1 MGIEEYDLR
10 WESCTAEGGITGIF
24 KNDRELVNKIREL
37 LGELDLDDMVSKC
50 WAEKPGT
57 FYVLTSK
64 GYDSVVA
71 IAVERRDSDLVEYL
85 EKKKAEYCFRDPV

>member
-10 WESCTAEGGITGIF
+10 WESCTAEGNITGIY
-24 KNDRELVNKIREL
+24 KNDPELVDKVREL
-37 LGELDLDDMVSKC
+37 LGGLDLDVMVSKS

-64 GYDSVVA
+64 GYDSVMA
-71 IAVERRDSDLVEYL
+71 IAAEQGDSEFVGYL
-85 EKKKAEYCFRDPV
+85 KKKKNEYCFRNPV